1 MASCYNLPVVTC
13 KNIVSLPQNHFPQSA
28 HLHFAAYF
36 TRIQSA
42 WFATMPLSGENL
54 PQIVMDILQKVFGA
68 GSRIKNRKGIIMKK
82 QLNYMEV
89 LKETF
94 ILTGAVAI
102 IAAAV
107 YFFLVPSHTS
117 VSSISGLGIV
127 LSNFVPLPLSAITM
141 ILNVV
146 LLIIGFFTCG
156 KEFGVKTVYTSIVL
170 PLFIGLF
177 EKIFPNFESM
187 TGSQELD
194 VLCYILVVS
203 VGLSILFN
211 RNASSGGLDFVAK
224 IMNKYLHM
232 ELGKAMSLSGMCV
245 ALSAALVYDKKTV
258 VLSILGTYFNG
269 IILDHFIFDHNIKR
283 RVCIITQKEE
293 ELRRFIIEDLHSGAT
308 IYESIGAYNMQKRN
322 EIITIV
328 DKSEYQRLMNYIN
341 HEDPKAFVTVY
352 NVSDMR
358 YQPKS

>member
-1 MASCYNLPVVTC
+1 
-13 KNIVSLPQNHFPQSA
+13 
-28 HLHFAAYF
+28 
-36 TRIQSA
+36 
-42 WFATMPLSGENL
+42 
-54 PQIVMDILQKVFGA
+54 
-68 GSRIKNRKGIIMKK
+68 MKK
-82 QLNYMEV
+82 KLNYADIV
-89 LKETF
+89 KETV
-94 ILTGAVAI
+94 ILTVAVAI

-127 LSNFVPLPLSAITM
+127 LCNFVPLQLSAITM

-156 KEFGVKTVYTSIVL
+156 REFGVKTVYTSVML
-170 PLFIGLF
+170 PLFLGLF
-177 EKIFPNFESM
+177 EIIFPNFGSM
-187 TGSQELD
+187 TDSQELD

-211 RNASSGGLDFVAK
+211 RNASSGGLDIVAK

-269 IILDHFIFDHNIKR
+269 IVLDHFIFDNNIKR
-283 RVCIITQKEE
+283 RVCIITKKEE
-293 ELRRFIIEDLHSGAT
+293 ELRQFIIHDLHSGAT
-308 IYESIGAYNMQKRN
+308 IYEAIGAYNMEKRR

-328 DKSEYQRLMNYIN
+328 DKGEYQKLMKFIN
-341 HEDPKAFVTVY
+341 QKDPKAFITVY
-352 NVSDMR
+352 NVSNMR
-358 YQPKS
+358 YQPKK

>member
-1 MASCYNLPVVTC
+1 M
-13 KNIVSLPQNHFPQSA
+13 
-28 HLHFAAYF
+28 
-36 TRIQSA
+36 
-42 WFATMPLSGENL
+42 
-54 PQIVMDILQKVFGA
+54 
-68 GSRIKNRKGIIMKK
+68 
-82 QLNYMEV
+82 
-89 LKETF
+89 
-94 ILTGAVAI
+94 AI

-127 LSNFVPLPLSAITM
+127 LSNFVPLQLSAITM

-156 KEFGVKTVYTSIVL
+156 REFGVKTVYTSVML
-170 PLFIGLF
+170 PLFLGLF
-177 EKIFPNFESM
+177 EITFPNFGSM
-187 TGSQELD
+187 TDSQELD

-211 RNASSGGLDFVAK
+211 RNASSGGLDIVAK

-269 IILDHFIFDHNIKR
+269 IVLDHFIFDHNIKR
-283 RVCIITQKEE
+283 RVCIITKKEE
-293 ELRRFIIEDLHSGAT
+293 ELRQFIIHDLHSGAT
-308 IYESIGAYNMQKRN
+308 IYEAIGAYNMEKRR

-328 DKSEYQRLMNYIN
+328 DKGEYQKLMKFIN
-341 HEDPKAFVTVY
+341 QEDPKAFITVY
-352 NVSDMR
+352 NVSNMR
-358 YQPKS
+358 YQPKK

>member
-1 MASCYNLPVVTC
+1 
-13 KNIVSLPQNHFPQSA
+13 
-28 HLHFAAYF
+28 
-36 TRIQSA
+36 
-42 WFATMPLSGENL
+42 
-54 PQIVMDILQKVFGA
+54 
-68 GSRIKNRKGIIMKK
+68 MKK
-82 QLNYMEV
+82 QAYSIRL
-89 LKETF
+89 LKETV
-94 ILTGAVAI
+94 ILTAAVAI

-107 YFFLVPSHTS
+107 YFFLVPSHAS

-127 LSNFVPLPLSAITM
+127 LANFVPLPLSAITM

-156 KEFGVKTVYTSIVL
+156 REFGVKTVYTSIAL
-170 PLFIGLF
+170 PLFLGLF
-177 EKIFPNFESM
+177 ELIFPNYDSM

-211 RNASSGGLDFVAK
+211 RNASSGGLDIVAK

-232 ELGKAMSLSGMCV
+232 ELGRAMSLSGMCV

-269 IILDHFIFDHNIKR
+269 IILDHFIFDHDIKR
-283 RVCIITQKEE
+283 RVCIITKKEE
-293 ELRRFIIEDLHSGAT
+293 DLRSFILHDLHSGAT
-308 IYESIGAYNMQKRN
+308 IYESIGAYNLEKRN

-328 DKSEYQRLMNYIN
+328 DKSEYQKLMNYIN
-341 HEDPKAFVTVY
+341 REDPEAFVTVY
-352 NVSDMR
+352 TVSDIR
-358 YQPKS
+358 YQPKN

>member
-1 MASCYNLPVVTC
+1 
-13 KNIVSLPQNHFPQSA
+13 
-28 HLHFAAYF
+28 
-36 TRIQSA
+36 
-42 WFATMPLSGENL
+42 
-54 PQIVMDILQKVFGA
+54 
-68 GSRIKNRKGIIMKK
+68 MKK
-82 QLNYMEV
+82 KLNYIDII
-89 LKETF
+89 KETV
-94 ILTGAVAI
+94 ILTVAVAI

-127 LSNFVPLPLSAITM
+127 LSNFVPLQLSAITM

-156 KEFGVKTVYTSIVL
+156 REFGVKTVYTSVML
-170 PLFIGLF
+170 PLFLGLF
-177 EKIFPNFESM
+177 EIIFPNFGSM
-187 TGSQELD
+187 TDSQELD

-211 RNASSGGLDFVAK
+211 RNASSGGLDIVAK

-245 ALSAALVYDKKTV
+245 ALSAAIVYDKKTV

-269 IILDHFIFDHNIKR
+269 LVLDHFIFDNNIKR
-283 RVCIITQKEE
+283 RVCIITKKEE
-293 ELRRFIIEDLHSGAT
+293 ELRQFIIHDLHSGAT
-308 IYESIGAYNMQKRN
+308 IYEAIGAYNMEKRR

-328 DKSEYQRLMNYIN
+328 DKGEYQKLMKFIN
-341 HEDPKAFVTVY
+341 QEDPKAFITVY
-352 NVSDMR
+352 NVSNMR
-358 YQPKS
+358 YQPKK